1 MSSSNSLLQNTL
13 QFLGA
18 QTCPL
23 TIIALNPTTGKPISV
38 NSTFEQI
45 FGPLYKFQEW
55 EFCNAACDDEEE
67 STTNPAATA
76 TAGDDAGS
84 VELNN
89 RTKFRNAIHQVSNS
103 LLKHTN
109 DDDGCCGESSSNHT
123 STSTTTIRNIEMLT
137 LGTNEAGLP
146 IRKYF
151 DWAIGCVKEEEG
163 GVDAIILYGSLVN
176 EVEESNR
183 WDLLYRICVDCIAC
197 VIRYDVVYIILTW
210 ISSSFTFIINLYH
223 LHRARDAELID
234 FFQNAPIGESLR
246 FTLVLFVT

>member
-1 MSSSNSLLQNTL
+1 MLSSSDSSLLQSTL

-18 QTCPL
+18 TTCPL

-55 EFCNAACDDEEE
+55 GFCNAACDDDEE
-67 STTNPAATA
+67 STTDP
-76 TAGDDAGS
+76 AGS

-89 RTKFRNAIHQVSNS
+89 RIKFRNAIHQVSNS
-103 LLKHTN
+103 FYKHTTN
-109 DDDGCCGESSSNHT
+109 DDDGCCGESNSNHT

-137 LGTNEAGLP
+137 LGTNDAGLP

-151 DWAIGCVKEEEG
+151 DWTIGCVKEEEG

-176 EVEESNR
+176 EIEESNR
-183 WDLLYRICVDCIAC
+183 W
-197 VIRYDVVYIILTW
+197 VYIEYVLIV
-210 ISSSFTFIINLYH
+210 LY
-223 LHRARDAELID
+223 
-234 FFQNAPIGESLR
+234 
-246 FTLVLFVT
+246 FV

>member
-1 MSSSNSLLQNTL
+1 MMSTSDNLLQSTL
-13 QFLGA
+13 QFLSGT
-18 QTCPL
+18 TCPL

-55 EFCNAACDDEEE
+55 EFYNAACDDEEE
-67 STTNPAATA
+67 EKSTTNPAATA
-76 TAGDDAGS
+76 TGGS

-89 RTKFRNAIHQVSNS
+89 RIKFRNAIHQVSNS
-103 LLKHTN
+103 LLKHHTN
-109 DDDGCCGESSSNHT
+109 DDDDGCCGESSSNHT
-123 STSTTTIRNIEMLT
+123 PTSTTTTIRNIEMLT

-151 DWAIGCVKEEEG
+151 DWTIGCVKEEEG

-183 WDLLYRICVDCIAC
+183 
-197 VIRYDVVYIILTW
+197 
-210 ISSSFTFIINLYH
+210 
-223 LHRARDAELID
+223 
-234 FFQNAPIGESLR
+234 
-246 FTLVLFVT
+246 

>member
-1 MSSSNSLLQNTL
+1 MMMSSSDSLLQSTR

-55 EFCNAACDDEEE
+55 EFCNAACDDDDE
-67 STTNPAATA
+67 SMTNPAAA
-76 TAGDDAGS
+76 TGGDG

-89 RTKFRNAIHQVSNS
+89 RIKFRNAIHLVSNS
-103 LLKHTN
+103 FNKHTN
-109 DDDGCCGESSSNHT
+109 DDGCGESSTNHSPT
-123 STSTTTIRNIEMLT
+123 STIRNIEMLT

-151 DWAIGCVKEEEG
+151 DWTIGCVKEEEG

-183 WDLLYRICVDCIAC
+183 WDYYVEYVLIVLLV
-197 VIRYDVVYIILTW
+197 
-210 ISSSFTFIINLYH
+210 
-223 LHRARDAELID
+223 
-234 FFQNAPIGESLR
+234 
-246 FTLVLFVT
+246 

>member
-1 MSSSNSLLQNTL
+1 MVISSSDNLLQSTL

-23 TIIALNPTTGKPISV
+23 TIIALNPTTGKPICV

-55 EFCNAACDDEEE
+55 EFYNAACDDDDE

-76 TAGDDAGS
+76 TAGDIAGS

-89 RTKFRNAIHQVSNS
+89 RIKFRNAIHHVSNS
-103 LLKHTN
+103 LLKHHTN
-109 DDDGCCGESSSNHT
+109 DDDDGCCGESSSNHT
-123 STSTTTIRNIEMLT
+123 PTSTTTIRNIEMLT

-151 DWAIGCVKEEEG
+151 DWTIGCVKEEEG

-183 WDLLYRICVDCIAC
+183 WDILYRICVDCIAC
-197 VIRYDVVYIILTW
+197 VECDGVYTCVLTW
-210 ISSSFTFIINLYH
+210 ISSSFIINL
-223 LHRARDAELID
+223 LH
-234 FFQNAPIGESLR
+234 SLSIEPEM
-246 FTLVLFVT
+246 LS